1 MSIKYKVEFKDD
13 PACQKSGALAASAD
27 GCVRTSIAR
36 YDGKCDMALIEVPDD
51 AAAQNLEKL
60 MGADTNVLSFK
71 VL

>member
-13 PACQKSGALAASAD
+13 PACAKSGALAAAAN
-27 GCVRTSIAR
+27 GVVRTSIAR
-36 YDGKCDMALIEVPDD
+36 YDDKVDMALIEVEDA

-60 MGADTNVLSFK
+60 MGADANIVSFK